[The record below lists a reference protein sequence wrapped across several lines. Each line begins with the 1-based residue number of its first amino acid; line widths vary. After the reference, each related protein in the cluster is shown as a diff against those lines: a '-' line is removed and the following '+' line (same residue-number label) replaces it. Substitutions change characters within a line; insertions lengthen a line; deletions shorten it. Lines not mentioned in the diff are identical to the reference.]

1 MIVNTVRLTAG
12 LAVGACLWL
21 GGAAVSGH
29 GADALGGP
37 ADSVTR
43 VTADSGPPG
52 GTGEGNGH
60 GNGNGNGHGHHGDD
74 HCPVTTAWGNAY
86 CPGKPLN

>member
-37 ADSVTR
+37 ADSGTR
-43 VTADSGPPG
+43 VTADSGPPAEPARAMD
-52 GTGEGNGH
+52 TATAMATVM
-60 GNGNGNGHGHHGDD
+60 DITAT
-74 HCPVTTAWGNAY
+74 TTA
-86 CPGKPLN
+86 P